1 VDRTKLIDCWAED
14 YSFLDAN
21 ATGLY
26 LEPRTLE
33 KLLGRLPSSDLRYAV
48 SGSLAA
54 RLLAEYA
61 EAKLALIYVDDIDR
75 AAQALGLTRVEER
88 GNVLLAEPYD
98 EVVFDGSWQRDG
110 VNYVAPAQLA
120 VDLLTAPGR
129 GPAEGEELLRVL
141 DAR

>member
-1 VDRTKLIDCWAED
+1 M
-14 YSFLDAN
+14 
-21 ATGLY
+21 
-26 LEPRTLE
+26 
-33 KLLGRLPSSDLRYAV
+33 
-48 SGSLAA
+48 
-54 RLLAEYA
+54 
-61 EAKLALIYVDDIDR
+61 ALIYVDDIDR

-120 VDLLTAPGR
+120 VDLLTSPGR

-141 DAR
+141 DAQ